1 MLDSNKLGGFE
12 CPVCKGFIPVRI
24 EELVVSLQVSCP
36 SWGLLLTL
44 DKNNSG
50 KALGLIDNVLKN
62 KKYG

>member
-1 MLDSNKLGGFE
+1 MLDSIKLGGFE

-36 SWGLLLTL
+36 SCGLLLTL

-50 KALGLIDNVLKN
+50 KALGFR
-62 KKYG
+62 

>member
-36 SWGLLLTL
+36 SCGLLLTL
-44 DKNNSG
+44 D

>member
-1 MLDSNKLGGFE
+1 MPCLQGLYPCEMRTGGRF
-12 CPVCKGFIPVRI
+12 
-24 EELVVSLQVSCP
+24 QVSCP
-36 SWGLLLTL
+36 SCGLLLTL

>member
-1 MLDSNKLGGFE
+1 M
-12 CPVCKGFIPVRI
+12 RI

-36 SWGLLLTL
+36 SCGLLLTL

>member
-36 SWGLLLTL
+36 SCGLLLTL

-50 KALGLIDNVLKN
+50 KA
-62 KKYG
+62 